1 MKGHISTHRE
11 REREEDYFACL
22 HPLRLVQEERG
33 RQEDIFTQMKWKK
46 RGEEKKKEEYIY
58 IPVLNHAVTR
68 MNAHSSLKQSYIL
81 NDNNLFESYHPV
93 YNDLWFVWV
102 TFQTTDSAKSVTG

>member
-1 MKGHISTHRE
+1 MFTSAALGSRRE
-11 REREEDYFACL
+11 RKAGRYIYIDEVEEERRREE
-22 HPLRLVQEERG
+22 EG
-33 RQEDIFTQMKWKK
+33 RV
-46 RGEEKKKEEYIY
+46 YIY

-102 TFQTTDSAKSVTG
+102 TF